1 MPITEL
7 PTLLQLDKKRRFLV
21 IEWGTGNLREYAW
34 DVLRKACPCAGCRSK
49 HGQVSVSSDTMVFN
63 LTPVNSYELEQ
74 IEVIGNYAIKL
85 MWSDGH
91 STGIYSWDY
100 LHGML

>member
-1 MPITEL
+1 MPITEP
-7 PTLLQLDKKRRFLV
+7 PTLLQLDKKRRLLV

-34 DVLRKACPCAGCRSK
+34 DVLRKVCPCAGCRSK
-49 HGQVSVSSDTMVFN
+49 RGQVSVSSDPMVFN